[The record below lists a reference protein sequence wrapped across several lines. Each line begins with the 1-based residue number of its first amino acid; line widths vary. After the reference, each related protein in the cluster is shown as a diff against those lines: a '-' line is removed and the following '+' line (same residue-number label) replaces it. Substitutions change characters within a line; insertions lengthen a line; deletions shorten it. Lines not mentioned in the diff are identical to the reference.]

1 MKRSPAL
8 GKVTD
13 MTRATL
19 ASKGL
24 TLVFATAL
32 LAGCLGGGSGSS
44 SGSAGLEKG
53 RRTSTGSTVT
63 GSTTNTAP
71 NISGNPATTALQ
83 AQAYAFLPK
92 ASDKQGDPLSFNIQ
106 NKPAWATFST
116 VTGQLSGTPSAADV
130 GSYANI
136 IITVTDGKAATSLA
150 AFTVTVQQVANGQAT
165 VSWTAPSQNTD
176 GTALT
181 NLKGYKIYY
190 GRSADVLDQVI
201 TVDTTA
207 MTTLVVGNLA
217 PATYYFAMTSVNTDG
232 VESSRSTLA
241 TKLVGG

>member
-1 MKRSPAL
+1 
-8 GKVTD
+8 

-24 TLVFATAL
+24 ALVFATAL
-32 LAGCLGGGSGSS
+32 LAGCLGGGSEGS
-44 SGSAGLEKG
+44 SGSAGLEKS
-53 RRTSTGSTVT
+53 RRNSVGTGTTVGT
-63 GSTTNTAP
+63 PTNTAP
-71 NISGNPATTALQ
+71 NISGTPSTTALQ
-83 AQAYAFLPK
+83 AQAYDFLPK
-92 ASDKQGDPLSFNIQ
+92 ASDKQGDPLTFSIQ
-106 NKPAWATFST
+106 NKPVWATFNT
-116 VTGQLSGTPSAADV
+116 LTGQLNGTPSTADV

-136 IITVTDGKAATSLA
+136 VITVTDGKAATSLA

-201 TVDTTA
+201 AVDTTA

-217 PATYYFAMTSVNTDG
+217 PATYYFAMTSVNADG